1 MAKKAILG
9 VTENEIVDR
18 PCDLE
23 PEAESQLEI
32 SLDPDIELDEFSQPE
47 VEERADQ
54 IQPERSSAKPA
65 ATEANEDLVSV
76 YFREMGA
83 TQILSREG
91 EIELAKNIERGKR
104 ASTKAIS
111 RLPLCI
117 EQLIRIGDGL
127 RSDQLHI
134 REVVNIRDQ
143 EHLSEEGL
151 ALYLHSTLS
160 IIEEVREAWNVLSR
174 LRSRAAD
181 SDLTASKATRLAR
194 AIVRQRVKLSK
205 LFRTLDL
212 TREQRERFVKSVGLI
227 VNSVRTLRA
236 EAERARFAV
245 VGARGTSAYE
255 AKKAEAKARKALQEC
270 EGSLGVPVS
279 ELERRYSDIRSA
291 EQRVSECRDLMVQ
304 SNLRLVVS
312 IAKKYTNRGMP
323 LLDLIQEG
331 NLGLMKAVDKFNWRR
346 GCKFSTYGTWWI
358 RQAITRAIMEKAHTI
373 RIPVHMIETVN
384 KQLSA
389 VRSLEQELG
398 RIPGADDIA
407 RKLDVPEARVRKVFE
422 LVQEPIS
429 LETPIG
435 GEDDST
441 IRDLIAD
448 RSPEFIE
455 QLLYSDLREAV
466 SDALSHLTPREEK
479 VIKMRFG
486 LGPCGREY
494 TLDEVGQHFGVT
506 RERIRQIEAKALSK
520 LQMPS
525 RSGKLR
531 TFAGLPAAY
540 RPLAKNP
547 VQSQGV
553 LSRS

>member
-1 MAKKAILG
+1 
-9 VTENEIVDR
+9 
-18 PCDLE
+18 
-23 PEAESQLEI
+23 
-32 SLDPDIELDEFSQPE
+32 
-47 VEERADQ
+47 
-54 IQPERSSAKPA
+54 
-65 ATEANEDLVSV
+65 
-76 YFREMGA
+76 
-83 TQILSREG
+83 
-91 EIELAKNIERGKR
+91 
-104 ASTKAIS
+104 
-111 RLPLCI
+111 
-117 EQLIRIGDGL
+117 
-127 RSDQLHI
+127 
-134 REVVNIRDQ
+134 
-143 EHLSEEGL
+143 
-151 ALYLHSTLS
+151 
-160 IIEEVREAWNVLSR
+160 
-174 LRSRAAD
+174 
-181 SDLTASKATRLAR
+181 
-194 AIVRQRVKLSK
+194 
-205 LFRTLDL
+205 
-212 TREQRERFVKSVGLI
+212 
-227 VNSVRTLRA
+227 
-236 EAERARFAV
+236 
-245 VGARGTSAYE
+245 
-255 AKKAEAKARKALQEC
+255 
-270 EGSLGVPVS
+270 
-279 ELERRYSDIRSA
+279 
-291 EQRVSECRDLMVQ
+291 QRVSECRDLMVQ

-494 TLDEVGQHFGVT
+494 TLDEV
-506 RERIRQIEAKALSK
+506 
-520 LQMPS
+520 
-525 RSGKLR
+525 
-531 TFAGLPAAY
+531 
-540 RPLAKNP
+540 
-547 VQSQGV
+547 
-553 LSRS
+553 